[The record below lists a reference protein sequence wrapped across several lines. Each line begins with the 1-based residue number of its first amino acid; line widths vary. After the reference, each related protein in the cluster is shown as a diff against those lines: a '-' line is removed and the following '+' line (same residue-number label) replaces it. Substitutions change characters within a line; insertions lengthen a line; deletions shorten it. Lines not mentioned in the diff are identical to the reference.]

1 MRPDKFLNETRV
13 AVVTVSACVLAG
25 CVIVRPA
32 NSSKSFFADSQSAG
46 ETVNVSP
53 GSPGNEAFRVYHQGA
68 SPYES
73 PEHVRKET
81 HLRAKEYCDRKGE
94 VPESITET
102 TSIPPYSLDNL
113 PRMEIVFDCVAK
125 AAVAV
130 SPPTAVPAP
139 PAAATGATAPVAAA
153 APAASEPPKPVRP
166 PSSASDEPKYSR
178 LVNLKKLLDSGI
190 LTQEEFNREKAKI
203 LNEP

>member
-1 MRPDKFLNETRV
+1 MRPDKFLNEARV
-13 AVVTVSACVLAG
+13 AVVAVSACVLAG

-32 NSSKSFFADSQSAG
+32 NSSKSLFTGSAG
-46 ETVNVSP
+46 ETVNVNP
-53 GSPGNEAFRVYHQGA
+53 GSAGNETFRVYHQGA

-73 PEHVRKET
+73 MPRVVSET

-102 TSIPPYSLDNL
+102 TSIPPYALDNL
-113 PRMEIVFDCVAK
+113 PRMEIVFDCVSK
-125 AAVAV
+125 PAVAV
-130 SPPTAVPAP
+130 PAVAASPP
-139 PAAATGATAPVAAA
+139 PAAEPKYAPQAA
-153 APAASEPPKPVRP
+153 APSEPAKPAKP

-190 LTQEEFNREKAKI
+190 LTQE
-203 LNEP
+203 

>member
-1 MRPDKFLNETRV
+1 MRPAKILNETRV

-32 NSSKSFFADSQSAG
+32 NSSKSLFAGNQSAG
-46 ETVNVSP
+46 ETVNLNP
-53 GSPGNEAFRVYHQGA
+53 GSPGNETFRVYHQGA

-73 PEHVRKET
+73 PEHVRHET

-113 PRMEIVFDCVAK
+113 PRMEIVFDCVTKPAV
-125 AAVAV
+125 AAPAVAV
-130 SPPTAVPAP
+130 SPPAEVPRYAP
-139 PAAATGATAPVAAA
+139 PAAAT
-153 APAASEPPKPVRP
+153 SEPAKPVKP
-166 PSSASDEPKYSR
+166 PSAASDEPKYSR

>member
-1 MRPDKFLNETRV
+1 MRSDKFLSETRV
-13 AVVTVSACVLAG
+13 AVVAVSACVLAG

-32 NSSKSFFADSQSAG
+32 NSSKSLFAGNQSAG
-46 ETVNVSP
+46 ETVNVNP
-53 GSPGNEAFRVYHQGA
+53 GSPGNETFRVYHQGA

-73 PEHVRKET
+73 MPHVVHET

-102 TSIPPYSLDNL
+102 TSVPPYTLDNL

-125 AAVAV
+125 PAVAA
-130 SPPTAVPAP
+130 SPPATEPKYAP
-139 PAAATGATAPVAAA
+139 PAAAAA
-153 APAASEPPKPVRP
+153 AASEPAKPVKP
-166 PSSASDEPKYSR
+166 PTSASDEPKYSR